1 MENNQTHSMTYVSI
15 RPMQPQDLA
24 EIVRIQA
31 QCYTEITPESAE
43 SLADKQRLG
52 AETCWV
58 ACTGKQLLGYVLALP
73 WHSHY
78 LPPLNARLD
87 ERPHLCDCV
96 YLHDLAIDPAA
107 HALGLGTELIHHV
120 FDSAAAQGWQK
131 IILIAI
137 QGSPSYWQRYGFKP
151 ITPPMI
157 MQEKLTSYGASAT
170 YMQSTTVK
178 S

>member
-1 MENNQTHSMTYVSI
+1 MSHHAFSI

-31 QCYTEITPESAE
+31 RCYTEITPESAE

-58 ACTGKQLLGYVLALP
+58 VCTGTQLLGYVLALP

-87 ERPHLCDCV
+87 ERPAICDCI
-96 YLHDLAIDPAA
+96 YLHDLAIDPTA
-107 HALGLGTELIHHV
+107 HSLGLGTRLINHV
-120 FDSAAAQGWQK
+120 FNSAANQGWK
-131 IILIAI
+131 KLILIAI
-137 QGSPSYWQRYGFKP
+137 QGSQSYWQRYGFNSIAP
-151 ITPPMI
+151 YSES
-157 MQEKLTSYGASAT
+157 MQEKLASYGETAT
-170 YMQSTTVK
+170 YMQLINADFLAEL
-178 S
+178 